1 MSVFDYIC
9 HRKPERSF
17 FYKGRQFPV
26 CARCTG
32 FYISGIASIILLN
45 FIPVPYSLTTLLIG
59 ILLLIPCAID
69 GFTQL
74 FEYRESNNI
83 LRLITGLIGGVGLI
97 LVYEMMIR
105 FFVFNFLKNSK
116 RKKIEIVKN
125 SQNRIRNHKLIKI

>member
-32 FYISGIASIILLN
+32 FYISGITSIILLN
-45 FIPVPYSLTTLLIG
+45 FIPVPYSITTLLIG
-59 ILLLIPCAID
+59 IILLIPCAID

-74 FEYRESNNI
+74 FEMRESINI
-83 LRLITGLIGGVGLI
+83 LRLITGLLGGVGLI

-105 FFVFNFLKNSK
+105 FFVFNFL
-116 RKKIEIVKN
+116 
-125 SQNRIRNHKLIKI
+125 

>member
-17 FYKGRQFPV
+17 FYKGHQFPV

-105 FFVFNFLKNSK
+105 FFVFNFL
-116 RKKIEIVKN
+116 
-125 SQNRIRNHKLIKI
+125 

>member
-9 HRKPERSF
+9 HRRPERSF

-32 FYISGIASIILLN
+32 FYISGIASIILIK
-45 FIPVPYSLTTLLIG
+45 FFPVPYSLTTLFLG

-74 FEYRESNNI
+74 FEMRESNNT
-83 LRLITGLIGGVGLI
+83 LRFITGMLGGRGLI
-97 LVYEMMIR
+97 LVYEIMIE
-105 FFVFNFLKNSK
+105 FFVFNFL
-116 RKKIEIVKN
+116 
-125 SQNRIRNHKLIKI
+125 

>member
-32 FYISGIASIILLN
+32 FYITGIASIILIN
-45 FIPVPYSLTTLLIG
+45 FYPVPYSLTTLLIG
-59 ILLLIPCAID
+59 IILLIPCAID

-74 FEYRESNNI
+74 FEMRESNNM
-83 LRLITGLIGGVGLI
+83 LRFITRLLGGVGII
-97 LVYEMMIR
+97 LVYEMIIE
-105 FFVFNFLKNSK
+105 FFVFNFL
-116 RKKIEIVKN
+116 
-125 SQNRIRNHKLIKI
+125 

>member
-9 HRKPERSF
+9 HRKPGRSF

-32 FYISGIASIILLN
+32 FYISGITSIILLN
-45 FIPVPYSLTTLLIG
+45 FIPVPYSITTLLIG
-59 ILLLIPCAID
+59 IILLIPCAID

-74 FEYRESNNI
+74 FEMRESINI
-83 LRLITGLIGGVGLI
+83 LRLITGLLGGVGLI

-105 FFVFNFLKNSK
+105 FFVYNFL
-116 RKKIEIVKN
+116 
-125 SQNRIRNHKLIKI
+125 

>member
-1 MSVFDYIC
+1 MKYSNLLC
-9 HRKPERSF
+9 HRIPERSF
-17 FYKGRQFPV
+17 FYKNHQFPV

-83 LRLITGLIGGVGLI
+83 LRLITGLIGGVRLI

-105 FFVFNFLKNSK
+105 FFVFNFL
-116 RKKIEIVKN
+116 
-125 SQNRIRNHKLIKI
+125 

>member
-32 FYISGIASIILLN
+32 FYITGIASIILIN
-45 FIPVPYSLTTLLIG
+45 FYPVPYSLTTLLIG
-59 ILLLIPCAID
+59 IILLIPCAID

-74 FEYRESNNI
+74 FEMRESNNM
-83 LRLITGLIGGVGLI
+83 LRFITGLLGGVGII
-97 LVYEMMIR
+97 LVYEMIIE
-105 FFVFNFLKNSK
+105 FFVFNFL
-116 RKKIEIVKN
+116 
-125 SQNRIRNHKLIKI
+125 

>member
-45 FIPVPYSLTTLLIG
+45 FIPVPYNLTTLLIG

-74 FEYRESNNI
+74 FEMRESNNI
-83 LRLITGLIGGVGLI
+83 LRLITGLLGGVGLI

-105 FFVFNFLKNSK
+105 FFVFNFL
-116 RKKIEIVKN
+116 
-125 SQNRIRNHKLIKI
+125 